1 MLQRTEGILLH
12 HFPYSDHTSI
22 LKIYTPEGGVQSYF
36 YRIGKKHRRSGLLQP
51 LSILDVVSWKEEK
64 KELHQIREIAAA
76 YPYASIGNDLFK
88 NTVVLFLNEVL
99 LKMVREAVPHPEQ
112 CHFVKE
118 WLEHFDREDFDPDAH
133 LYFIAH
139 LLAYQGF
146 FPGGE
151 YSESTSIFDLQE
163 GIFTD
168 SRPRHPRYVEHQ
180 VAAHFSAL
188 FTDGVH
194 LEIDRLERKILLNA
208 LMEFMTVHIPDC
220 THFKS
225 LPVLEEIFR

>member
-22 LKIYTPEGGVQSYF
+22 LKVYTPEGGVQSFF

-51 LSILDVVSWKEEK
+51 LSILEIVSWKEEK
-64 KELHQIREIAAA
+64 KEMHQVKELSSAHLFS
-76 YPYASIGNDLFK
+76 SIGSDLLR
-88 NTVVLFLNEVL
+88 NTVVIFLNEIL
-99 LKMVREAVPHPEQ
+99 LKMLREAVPYSEQ
-112 CHFVKE
+112 FFFIKE
-118 WLEHFDREDFDPDAH
+118 WLVHFDREDFDPDAH

-146 FPGGE
+146 YPGGE
-151 YSESTSIFDLQE
+151 YSDSTPVFDLQE

-168 SRPRHPRYVEHQ
+168 TRPRHPRYVEHK

-188 FTDGVH
+188 FTEGEH

-208 LMEFMTVHIPDC
+208 LMEFMAVHIPDC